1 MKLPDLFDGERI
13 GNASEWMNVRR
24 PELLEFFRQNM
35 FGLLPPRPDSLAFE
49 ELERSREAL
58 NHQAERRQIRIHCS
72 THSGKTHSFDLL
84 LYLPANASGPVPV
97 FLGLNGLGNQACT
110 REKEIFITP
119 WKINLG
125 GLYPAHAADESTR
138 GIREDFWC
146 VKRILERG
154 YGFATLHSS
163 SVFPDHPGGASESV
177 LRLFRLSAPCPGA
190 ISAWAWGL
198 SRALDCLESI
208 PEVDAARI
216 GVVGH
221 SRLGKTALW
230 AGANDPRFT
239 FVISNNSG
247 CCGASLSRHKQGE
260 DLESIMTYFPF
271 WFTEKLHAYR
281 DREDFLPV
289 DQHELIAL
297 MAPRPVYIASA
308 TEDLHADPEGEFLAA
323 LHAEPV
329 YRLFGSR
336 DFPPETMPPP
346 NASYGTDITYHIRTG
361 PHDMTP
367 LDWEFY
373 LNFADRVCKKPAA
386 KTKQSVEKITVS

>member
-1 MKLPDLFDGERI
+1 MKLPDLLDGERI

-24 PELLEFFRQNM
+24 PELLELFRRNM
-35 FGLLPPRPDSLAFE
+35 FGPLPPRPDCLAFE

-58 NHQAERRQIRIHCS
+58 DHHAERRQIRIHCS
-72 THSGKTHSFDLL
+72 MRSGKTHSFDLL
-84 LYLPANASGPVPV
+84 LYLPADVSGPVPV

-110 REKEIFITP
+110 REKEVLVTP

-125 GLYPAHAADESTR
+125 GLYPTHAADESTR
-138 GIREDFWC
+138 GIRENFWC
-146 VKRILERG
+146 VMQILDHG
-154 YGFATLHSS
+154 YGFASLHSS
-163 SVFPDHPGGASESV
+163 SVFPDWPGGASESI
-177 LRLFRLSAPCPGA
+177 LRLFELSDPVPGA

-198 SRALDCLESI
+198 SRALDCLESL
-208 PEVDAARI
+208 PEVNAGRVGLI
-216 GVVGH
+216 GH

-230 AGANDPRFT
+230 AGANDPRFA
-239 FVISNNSG
+239 FAISNNSG
-247 CCGASLSRHKQGE
+247 CCGASLARHRQGE

-281 DREDFLPV
+281 NREDALPM

-323 LHAEPV
+323 RHAIPA
-329 YRLFGSR
+329 YRLFGCS
-336 DFPPETMPPP
+336 DFPPGIMPQPD
-346 NASYGTDITYHIRTG
+346 ASYGTDIAYHLRTG

-367 LDWEFY
+367 RDWKFFLD
-373 LNFADRVCKKPAA
+373 FADRVCGKPAE
-386 KTKQSVEKITVS
+386 KTK